1 VGGSIPPARS
11 FCASW
16 KEGGAGAGA
25 ALPLFCSGESLT
37 NSPLER
43 IMSMTNTVK
52 LTGKRMR
59 MIVRK
64 LAREYNLKPETVMQL
79 IKTWAKG

>member
-1 VGGSIPPARS
+1 
-11 FCASW
+11 
-16 KEGGAGAGA
+16 
-25 ALPLFCSGESLT
+25 
-37 NSPLER
+37 
-43 IMSMTNTVK
+43 MSMTNTVK

-64 LAREYNLKPETVMQL
+64 LAREYNLKPETVMRL